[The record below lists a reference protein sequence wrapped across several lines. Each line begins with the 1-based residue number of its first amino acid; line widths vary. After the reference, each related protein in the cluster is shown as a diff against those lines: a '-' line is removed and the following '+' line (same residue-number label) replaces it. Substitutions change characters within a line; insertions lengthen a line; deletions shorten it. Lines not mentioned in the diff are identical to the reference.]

1 MVHVSFTTSDYRIG
15 RLPNPPVSEKQEAL
29 ISLLDTGFFFF
40 LYIHIR
46 LDGDDQQLL
55 VTLFKTEE
63 KDRIQLESRKLALE
77 RDSGTLPDAEAWGEQ
92 TFPSS

>member
-1 MVHVSFTTSDYRIG
+1 MSP
-15 RLPNPPVSEKQEAL
+15 LPPVIIELEDSQT
-29 ISLLDTGFFFF
+29 LLFQRSRKPLSAFWTLVFFFF